1 MDLRYDSSRNLFSSG
16 YLPHA
21 VVGIHSGVSY
31 YLAPF
36 QGVMPLSPSLLLD
49 PHLFTGPTVQQPV
62 CMQVSYCHSQTRC
75 VPQCDHACEQVSRSW
90 ADVSL

>member
-1 MDLRYDSSRNLFSSG
+1 MEMDLRYDRSRNLFSSG

-36 QGVMPLSPSLLLD
+36 QGVMPASPSLLLD
-49 PHLFTGPTVQQPV
+49 PPQNEAFKVI
-62 CMQVSYCHSQTRC
+62 C
-75 VPQCDHACEQVSRSW
+75 VGGSINRVNKAESSLGSW
-90 ADVSL
+90 AR